1 MAFIPY
7 GRQYVDDDDVAAV
20 VKVLRGDWLTQGP
33 NVADFEE
40 AFAQKVGARFAVS
53 FSNGTA
59 ALHGAYYAA
68 GVGKGDQVITSPMTF
83 VATANAAR
91 FLGAHVR
98 FVDVDPST
106 LCMDPDRL
114 QEMVSPRTKVIAPVS
129 YAGYPV
135 PLDKI
140 TTVARSVGAIV
151 VEDACH
157 ALGASREGGMV
168 GAQADMTVFSFHPVK
183 HITTAEGGM
192 VTTNNEE
199 LARRL
204 RLFRSHGVERDPSRM
219 SRNDGPWYYE
229 MVDLGYNYRLTDIQC
244 ALGLSQLAKLDRFVQ
259 ARRRIARRYAEL
271 LKGVPPVGLPPHHPG
286 HSYHLYPIRVPAE
299 RRRDVFEALRRE
311 GVGVQVHY
319 LPVHMH
325 PYYKDLYGI
334 PDDDLPNAL
343 NYYRETISLPMFP
356 SLEDHEQDRVVE
368 LLSSYLG

>member
-1 MAFIPY
+1 
-7 GRQYVDDDDVAAV
+7 
-20 VKVLRGDWLTQGP
+20 
-33 NVADFEE
+33 
-40 AFAQKVGARFAVS
+40 
-53 FSNGTA
+53 
-59 ALHGAYYAA
+59 
-68 GVGKGDQVITSPMTF
+68 
-83 VATANAAR
+83 
-91 FLGAHVR
+91 
-98 FVDVDPST
+98 
-106 LCMDPDRL
+106 
-114 QEMVSPRTKVIAPVS
+114 
-129 YAGYPV
+129 
-135 PLDKI
+135 
-140 TTVARSVGAIV
+140 
-151 VEDACH
+151 
-157 ALGASREGGMV
+157 
-168 GAQADMTVFSFHPVK
+168 
-183 HITTAEGGM
+183 
-192 VTTNNEE
+192 
-199 LARRL
+199 
-204 RLFRSHGVERDPSRM
+204 
-219 SRNDGPWYYE
+219 
-229 MVDLGYNYRLTDIQC
+229 VDLGYNYRLTDIQC

>member
-1 MAFIPY
+1 LAFIPY

>member
-1 MAFIPY
+1 LAFIPY

-114 QEMVSPRTKVIAPVS
+114 QEMASPRTKVIAPVS

-140 TTVARSVGAIV
+140 TAVARSVGAIV